1 MVLEN
6 ETLDLARD
14 KKELFNIFIK
24 SLVETQ
30 MQQDPMASS
39 APCATIVSYQPF
51 TEFNTEEEDQ
61 LDVNIE
67 LHVLRKGKC

>member
-39 APCATIVSYQPF
+39 APCATIVS
-51 TEFNTEEEDQ
+51 
-61 LDVNIE
+61 
-67 LHVLRKGKC
+67 

>member
-14 KKELFNIFIK
+14 KKEPFSIFIK

-39 APCATIVSYQPF
+39 APCTTIFPNSLSQSLI
-51 TEFNTEEEDQ
+51 Q
-61 LDVNIE
+61 K
-67 LHVLRKGKC
+67 RKINWM